1 VNDQDG
7 GPRTAECLEQDL
19 AQQASQGTVAGLA
32 QKGRG
37 MTERRQYC
45 PLGHDTFLVGRDS
58 SYRCLMCKR
67 LAMAQ
72 ARAARQAAEDA
83 IRRAAWERRQAEAD
97 REREA
102 ERQRNL
108 AAGGLVAREQRWQDA
123 YSRREGDICQWQDD
137 DGHHLCMRK
146 LDLDGDLVYCPKH
159 CDQLERERTRAHLA

>member
-1 VNDQDG
+1 
-7 GPRTAECLEQDL
+7 
-19 AQQASQGTVAGLA
+19 
-32 QKGRG
+32 

-45 PLGHDTFLVGRDS
+45 PQGHDTFLVGRDS

-72 ARAARQAAEDA
+72 ARAARKAAEDA
-83 IRRAAWERRQAEAD
+83 IRWARLQQRHAEFA

-108 AAGGLVAREQRWQDA
+108 AAGGLLAREQRWQDA
-123 YSRREGDICQWQDD
+123 FSRREGDCCQWQDD
-137 DGHHLCMRK
+137 HGHHLCTRR

-159 CDQLERERTRAHLA
+159 SAQLERQINRRRNKDGSTISLA